1 MVILMY
7 IIVKVIDRSKLGYG
21 LKTVRED
28 EDTANAIGIN
38 PWKYKVIA
46 AFISCG
52 LTAVCGVFY
61 ANYYRFIDPE
71 IMIQTQSVE
80 YILPALIGGLGS
92 VTGPLLGAVI
102 ITPISQ
108 LLNANLSS
116 IAAGF
121 DQIVYAG
128 ILIVVILFQ
137 PKGIMG
143 WFNESRLKMKVNR
156 IFDSIDAKL
165 FGRK

>member
-1 MVILMY
+1 M
-7 IIVKVIDRSKLGYG
+7 
-21 LKTVRED
+21 TVQNWDTGED

-52 LTAVCGVFY
+52 MIAVCGVFY

-71 IMIQTQSVE
+71 IMIQAQSVE
-80 YILPALIGGLGS
+80 YMLPALIGGLGS

-121 DQIVYAG
+121 DRVCCDSD
-128 ILIVVILFQ
+128 
-137 PKGIMG
+137 
-143 WFNESRLKMKVNR
+143 SR
-156 IFDSIDAKL
+156 DSVSAERHHGL
-165 FGRK
+165 VQ